1 MIKPKKVSKGQMTNK
16 KLVRIIFG
24 KSGTG
29 KSGTGKEYYEKR
41 KKK

>member
-16 KLVRIIFG
+16 KLVHIIFG

-29 KSGTGKEYYEKR
+29 KKYFEKR

>member
-16 KLVRIIFG
+16 KLVKIKNNI
-24 KSGTG
+24 
-29 KSGTGKEYYEKR
+29 KR